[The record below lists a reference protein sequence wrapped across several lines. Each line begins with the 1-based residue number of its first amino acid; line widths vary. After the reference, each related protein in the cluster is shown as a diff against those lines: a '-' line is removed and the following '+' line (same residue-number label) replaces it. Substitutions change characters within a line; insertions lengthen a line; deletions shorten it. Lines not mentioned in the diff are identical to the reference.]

1 MTTRCSKEE
10 KLHASNSTVLN
21 LNANLLTKFKRL
33 YDEDEAKIE
42 KLNASILGL
51 QENVEKTKDSLRKEA
66 KKRAHT
72 QKLYELEAKENDNN
86 ASKVRNCKD
95 VIPGLKVS

>member
-1 MTTRCSKEE
+1 
-10 KLHASNSTVLN
+10 
-21 LNANLLTKFKRL
+21 
-33 YDEDEAKIE
+33 
-42 KLNASILGL
+42 L

-95 VIPGLKVS
+95 VISGLKVS